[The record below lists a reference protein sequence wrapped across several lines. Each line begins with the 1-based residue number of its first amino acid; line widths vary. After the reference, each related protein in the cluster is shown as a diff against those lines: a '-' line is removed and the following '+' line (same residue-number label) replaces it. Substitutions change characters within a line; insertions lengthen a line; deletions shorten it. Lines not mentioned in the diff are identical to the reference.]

1 MSDERSRGEYVRK
14 VHEVNRRHSLEL
26 LTENEA
32 LRARIAQ
39 GEAEREG
46 LSDRLRTI
54 EPKLNECIALRALM
68 GSLERDK
75 AVLQDQM
82 ALARQEI
89 AAREAELQRL
99 RQGLLRVED
108 ENRRHAEEHSRVEQ
122 QNSDLANLY
131 VASYRLHGALDR
143 DDLIAAL
150 LEIVANVIGCEEALI
165 LEMRPGG
172 ASLEL
177 AGFVGLDPEPFRQI
191 PVGRGRI
198 GQCAA
203 DGELFV
209 VDSGR
214 PDSARPEETH
224 LSACIPLK
232 LQGEVTGVI
241 ALFRLLP
248 QKISGYESLDHEVFD
263 LLGTHAATA
272 LYCSALHTAKRHQAA

>member
-1 MSDERSRGEYVRK
+1 MSDERNRGEYVRK
-14 VHEVNRRHSLEL
+14 IHEVNRRHSLEL

-32 LRARIAQ
+32 LRSQLAQ
-39 GEAEREG
+39 REAEREG
-46 LSDRLRTI
+46 LAERLRVL
-54 EPKLNECIALRALM
+54 EPKLNECITLRALM

-75 AVLQDQM
+75 AVLQDQL
-82 ALARQEI
+82 ALAQQEI
-89 AAREAELQRL
+89 AARDADQQRL
-99 RQGLLRVED
+99 RLGLTRVED

-172 ASLEL
+172 ATLEL
-177 AGFVGLDPEPFRQI
+177 SGSVGLDTEPFRQI
-191 PVGRGRI
+191 PVGRGII

-203 DGELFV
+203 DGELYV
-209 VDSGR
+209 ADGSR
-214 PDSARPEETH
+214 PEPRRSEETH

-232 LQGEVTGVI
+232 LQGQITGVI

-248 QKISGYESLDHEVFD
+248 QKVSGYESLDHEVFD

-272 LYCSALHTAKRHQAA
+272 LYCSALHTAKRHSAA

>member
-1 MSDERSRGEYVRK
+1 MSDERPRGDYVRK

-32 LRARIAQ
+32 LRARVAQ
-39 GEAEREG
+39 MEADRDG
-46 LSDRLRTI
+46 LADRLKVL
-54 EPKLNECIALRALM
+54 EPKLTECIALRALM

-75 AVLQDQM
+75 AVLQDQL
-82 ALARQEI
+82 ASARQEI
-89 AAREAELQRL
+89 AARDADQQRL
-99 RQGLLRVED
+99 RRGLARVED
-108 ENRRHAEEHSRVEQ
+108 ENRRHALEHSRVEQ

-150 LEIVANVIGCEEALI
+150 LEIVGNVIGCEEALI
-165 LEMRPGG
+165 LELRPGG
-172 ASLEL
+172 LVLDL
-177 AGFVGLDPEPFRQI
+177 AGSVGVDSELYRQI
-191 PVGRGRI
+191 PVGRGII

-203 DGELFV
+203 SGELYV
-209 VDSGR
+209 ADASR
-214 PDSARPEETH
+214 AELRRSEEAH

-232 LQGEVTGVI
+232 LQGEITGVI

-272 LYCSALHTAKRHQAA
+272 LYCSALHTAKRHSAA